1 VFRWG
6 YETGLGMENFRFLQ
20 KKILVHIPDHFH
32 DVHPGAGCAVL
43 REEDPGGVAGDVEE
57 GRPEGEGEAREN
69 VGCLE
74 LDGLQP
80 SSEQDQ
86 PEATVVAV
94 GCVQGD
100 QQGDA
105 QGGVLCVL
113 HRVGLVEV

>member
-1 VFRWG
+1 M
-6 YETGLGMENFRFLQ
+6 GMEKNFLVLQ
-20 KKILVHIPDHFH
+20 PKSLVDIPDHFH

-57 GRPEGEGEAREN
+57 GRPEGEGETREN

-74 LDGLQP
+74 LYGLRP

-86 PEATVVAV
+86 PEAPVVAV

-105 QGGVLCVL
+105 EGGVLSVL